1 MEKDTFLRC
10 RNDILEIVRKN
21 EAEKWNAARL
31 LSSALNELLAA
42 DGEQAVVIIRP
53 LLVYREVDDKI

>member
-10 RNDILEIVRKN
+10 RNDILELVRKN
-21 EAEKWNAARL
+21 EAEKWDAARL

-53 LLVYREVDDKI
+53 LLAYREADDKI

>member
-10 RNDILEIVRKN
+10 RNDILELVRKN

-53 LLVYREVDDKI
+53 LLVYREADDKN